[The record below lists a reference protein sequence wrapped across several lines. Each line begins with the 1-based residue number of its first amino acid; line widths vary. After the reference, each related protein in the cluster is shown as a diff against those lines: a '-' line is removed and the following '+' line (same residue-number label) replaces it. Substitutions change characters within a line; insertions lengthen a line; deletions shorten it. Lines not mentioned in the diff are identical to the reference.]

1 MRPDKKSLR
10 RVFRGA
16 RSGGTYE
23 VVVVLFSVCVFAGAA
38 RARERSSPG
47 SQGNVGELTHA
58 IEARYRGARTLKAIF
73 YERYSDGS
81 GGVAAESGTVYFS
94 RPGRMR
100 WEYESP
106 ETKLFLVDGE
116 NVWFYVPADRTVSR
130 AKLKESSDWRTPLA
144 LLVGKAKLSDLCQK
158 LNLVEPDG
166 KYSEAA
172 GFQPAAGDNVLR
184 CVPRGE
190 SDKHGNATQ
199 VVFLETDRQAR
210 LVRVVIH
217 QPGNAVTEFRFG
229 DWQEN
234 IPIPEVK
241 FHFQPPPG
249 VSIVDQS
256 ALADQIY

>member
-1 MRPDKKSLR
+1 VRAVIL
-10 RVFRGA
+10 A
-16 RSGGTYE
+16 
-23 VVVVLFSVCVFAGAA
+23 VLLIIALPAH
-38 RARERSSPG
+38 AREAKSVER
-47 SQGNVGELTHA
+47 A
-58 IEARYRGARTLKAIF
+58 IEARYHAARTLKASF

-100 WEYESP
+100 WEYQSP
-106 ETKLFLVDGE
+106 EKKLFLVDGKH
-116 NVWFYVPADRTVSR
+116 VWFYVPTDHTVSR

-144 LLVGKAKLSDLCQK
+144 LLVGKANLSDLCANLQ
-158 LNLVEPDG
+158 LVEPG
-166 KYSEAA
+166 SKYASGA
-172 GFQPAAGDNVLR
+172 GFAPASGDNVLR

-190 SDKHGNATQ
+190 PDSKSSAEQ
-199 VVFLETDRQAR
+199 AVYLETNAQSQ

-217 QPGNAVTEFRFG
+217 QAADVVTEFRFG

-234 IPIPEVK
+234 VPIPEAK

-256 ALADQIY
+256 ALAGQLY

>member
-1 MRPDKKSLR
+1 M
-10 RVFRGA
+10 
-16 RSGGTYE
+16 E
-23 VVVVLFSVCVFAGAA
+23 
-38 RARERSSPG
+38 RA
-47 SQGNVGELTHA
+47 V
-58 IEARYRGARTLKAIF
+58 EARYRGARTLKAIF

-106 ETKLFLVDGE
+106 EKKIFLVDGK

-130 AKLKESSDWRTPLA
+130 AKMKESSDWRTPLA
-144 LLVGKAKLSDLCQK
+144 LLVGKAKLLDLCQK
-158 LNLVEPDG
+158 LDLVEPGG

-172 GFQPAAGDNVLR
+172 GFQPKFGDNVLR

-190 SDKHGNATQ
+190 SASKESAAQ
-199 VVFLETDRQAR
+199 VVYLETDLQAR

-229 DWQEN
+229 DWKEN